1 MLSIKELIIGV
12 SKFRLCKSELR
23 DPVSTGWR
31 HLPIGQK
38 TSSAGQRGAAFATS
52 RAQRQLGNW
61 ETWLPCVRE
70 TMIEYDKLVDWGAP
84 PPKKK
89 TDISNT
95 YGTDS
100 LYFTC
105 QNAGTKQPD
114 CGRLLVDKFQCFL
127 EPTR

>member
-89 TDISNT
+89 QTFQTHMEQIHYISLAKTQVLNNQT
-95 YGTDS
+95 
-100 LYFTC
+100 
-105 QNAGTKQPD
+105 
-114 CGRLLVDKFQCFL
+114 VDAFW
-127 EPTR
+127 